1 MIYNTKHFILF
12 CLLYKQLGLGLGL
25 GLGLVVFCLINVI
38 SYNKLESWNKFVL
51 NDLSF

>member
-1 MIYNTKHFILF
+1 MISNDVA
-12 CLLYKQLGLGLGL
+12 LGLGLGL
-25 GLGLVVFCLINVI
+25 GLAVVCLFNVI